1 MWNELLLALS
11 GNAGDVF
18 VVQPDGKG
26 LKVTA
31 LPEELNTQQHT
42 TLFLSLGLSDHLMH

>member
-26 LKVTA
+26 LKVTV
-31 LPEELNTQQHT
+31 LPEELNAHT
-42 TLFLSLGLSDHLMH
+42 TTHKLSVH